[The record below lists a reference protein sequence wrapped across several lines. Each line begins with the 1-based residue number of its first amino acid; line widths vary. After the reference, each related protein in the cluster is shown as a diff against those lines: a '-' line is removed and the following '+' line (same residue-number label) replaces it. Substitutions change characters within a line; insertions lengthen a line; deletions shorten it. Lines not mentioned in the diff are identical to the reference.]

1 MSLNRI
7 DHLSIRTTRLAE
19 TRAFYVDVLGLEE
32 GYRPAFRFGGAWL
45 YSRGQAAIHVVE
57 IDRANP
63 GPVVEYLG
71 EAALTEADNSG
82 SVDHLA
88 FTAED
93 VPGMKAR
100 FEARGV
106 PYRERQVPSLNL
118 TQLFVDD
125 PNGITIELNFPG

>member
-1 MSLNRI
+1 MLNRI

-19 TRAFYVDVLGLEE
+19 TRRFYVEVLGMED
-32 GYRPAFRFGGAWL
+32 GHRPPFAFGGAWL
-45 YSRGQAAIHVVE
+45 YSNGKAEIHVVE

-63 GPVVEYLG
+63 GPVVAYLG
-71 EAALTEADNSG
+71 EKALTEADNSG

-88 FTAED
+88 FSATDA
-93 VPGMKAR
+93 PAMKAH
-100 FEARGV
+100 FAALGV
-106 PYRERQVPSLNL
+106 PYRERLVPALNL

>member
-1 MSLNRI
+1 MGVNRI

-19 TRAFYVDVLGLEE
+19 TRRFYVEVLGLEE
-32 GYRPAFRFGGAWL
+32 GYRPPFKFGGAWL
-45 YSRGQAAIHVVE
+45 YSNGLAAVHVVE
-57 IDRANP
+57 IDRQNP

-71 EAALTEADNSG
+71 EGALTEADNSG

-88 FTAED
+88 FTATD
-93 VPGMKAR
+93 APGMKAR
-100 FEARGV
+100 FEKLGV
-106 PYRERQVPSLNL
+106 PYRERLVPSMNL

>member
-1 MSLNRI
+1 MGLNRI
-7 DHLSIRTTRLAE
+7 DHLSIRTTRLDE
-19 TRAFYVDVLGLEE
+19 TRKFYCDVLGLED
-32 GYRPAFRFGGAWL
+32 GYRPPFKFGGAWL
-45 YSRGQAAIHVVE
+45 YSRGLAAVHVVE

-93 VPGMKAR
+93 APGMKAR
-100 FEARGV
+100 FQALGV
-106 PYRERQVPSLNL
+106 PFRERLVPSMQL